1 MDGLSR
7 PQGRGAAD
15 TQAVLSPET
24 NLTMVDVTPGAGM
37 LPLADTDVVPSD
49 SPLRAQQDAAAAAW
63 TEVAGRHVARHY
75 GDSAGEYAAV
85 RQAAGL
91 AERGDRARIRMFGK
105 DPVKMI
111 HGLVTNDLLKAAP
124 GQGVYAAML
133 TPKGRTVA
141 ELRIFRRELPGG
153 VEVLVEL
160 PREALAGT
168 RDHFKKFV
176 PPMFAKWSDVSE
188 TLVQLGV
195 HGPQAREIVGRVLAI
210 DPPAAED
217 AHVEAELG
225 GAPVMVAATRYVGL
239 EEGFDLFV
247 ETGAAEALWTAL
259 AEAGAR
265 PVGLGAIETLR
276 IEAGRPRY
284 GADLTEDVIP
294 TEAFEETGLMQRAI
308 SFGKG
313 CYTGQEVIVRIAHRG
328 HVNKHLRGLL
338 LGDAPAPAI
347 GTRLVNPETGKD
359 AGWLTSVA
367 FSPMLGQT
375 VALGYVRR
383 EVAPG
388 AAVRVGAAEGAAAT
402 VVRLPFERA
411 G

>member
-1 MDGLSR
+1 MSDIELATASSG
-7 PQGRGAAD
+7 
-15 TQAVLSPET
+15 
-24 NLTMVDVTPGAGM
+24 DVGT
-37 LPLADTDVVPSD
+37 LPTE
-49 SPLRAQQDAAAAAW
+49 SPLHAQQEAAGAVW
-63 TEVAGRHVARHY
+63 TEVAGRRVARHY
-75 GDSAGEYAAV
+75 GDQAGEYAAV

-111 HGLVTNDLLKAAP
+111 HGLVTNDLLKSPP

-141 ELRIFRRELPGG
+141 ELRIFRRDLPTG
-153 VEVLVEL
+153 VEVLIEL

-168 RDHFKKFV
+168 KDHLRKFV
-176 PPMFAKWSDVSE
+176 PPMFAKWADVTEE
-188 TLVQLGV
+188 TAQLGV
-195 HGPQAREIVGRVLAI
+195 FGPNAREIVGRVLGI
-210 DPPAAED
+210 DPPLGED
-217 AHVEAELG
+217 AHVEAEHC
-225 GAPVMVAATRYVGL
+225 GAAVMVAATRYVGL
-239 EEGFDLFV
+239 EDGFDLFV
-247 ETGAAEALWTAL
+247 PADAAPALWTSL

-294 TEAFEETGLMQRAI
+294 TEAYEEAGLMERAI

-347 GTRLVNPETGKD
+347 GARLVNPDTGKD

-367 FSPMLGQT
+367 YSPMLGQT

-383 EVAPG
+383 EVEPG
-388 AAVRVGAAEGAAAT
+388 AAVRVGTAEGAAAT
-402 VVRLPFERA
+402 VARLPFEKA

>member
-1 MDGLSR
+1 MTDSI
-7 PQGRGAAD
+7 PSTSA
-15 TQAVLSPET
+15 
-24 NLTMVDVTPGAGM
+24 
-37 LPLADTDVVPSD
+37 LPLAGADVVPSD
-49 SPLRAQQDAAAAAW
+49 SPLHAQQEAAGAAW
-63 TEVAGRHVARHY
+63 TEVAGRRVARHY
-75 GDSAGEYAAV
+75 GDQAGEYRAV
-85 RQAAGL
+85 REAAGL

-111 HGLVTNDLLKAAP
+111 HGLVTNDLLKAPA

-133 TPKGRTVA
+133 TPKGRTIA

-176 PPMFAKWSDVSE
+176 PPMFAKWSDVSD
-188 TLVQLGV
+188 TLTQLGV
-195 HGPQAREIVGRVLAI
+195 FGPRAREIVGRVLRV
-210 DPPAAED
+210 DPPASED
-217 AHVEAELG
+217 AHVEAEFG
-225 GAPVMVAATRYVGL
+225 GAAVMVAATRYVGL
-239 EEGFDLFV
+239 EDGFDLFV
-247 ETGAAEALWTAL
+247 STESADALWTAL

-294 TEAFEETGLMQRAI
+294 TEAFEESGLMQRAI
-308 SFGKG
+308 SFTKG
-313 CYTGQEVIVRIAHRG
+313 CYTGQEVIIRIAHRG

-338 LGDAPAPAI
+338 LGDAPAPAA
-347 GTRLVNPETGKD
+347 GTRLVNAETGKD
-359 AGWLTSVA
+359 AGWLTSAA

-383 EVAPG
+383 EVEPDAV
-388 AAVRVGAAEGAAAT
+388 VRVGSAEGAAAT
-402 VVRLPFERA
+402 VARLPFERV